1 MEFGDGPGK
10 GKVEDAAK
18 PKDSEKEKFA
28 KECTN
33 IGAGFGAGGSVLT
46 LSIHAKQE
54 NVVKMYL
61 FINGQCIRFMP
72 EDVKTVLPVLFN
84 MDYENNTDWIEGKL
98 DSGPDSYIKAMQD

>member
-1 MEFGDGPGK
+1 MKFGDGPKYPADPDQK
-10 GKVEDAAK
+10 GD
-18 PKDSEKEKFA
+18 KEKDA
-28 KECTN
+28 KQHAEKHTN
-33 IGAGFGAGGSVLT
+33 IGGGFGAGGSVLT

-61 FINGQCIRFMP
+61 FCNGQCIRFMP

-98 DSGPDSYIKAMQD
+98 DSGP